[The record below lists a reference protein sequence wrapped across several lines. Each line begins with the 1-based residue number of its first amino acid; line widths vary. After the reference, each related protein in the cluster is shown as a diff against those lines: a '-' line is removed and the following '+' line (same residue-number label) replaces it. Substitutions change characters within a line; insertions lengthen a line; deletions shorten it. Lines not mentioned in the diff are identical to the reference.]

1 MGKYYNIF
9 DLAIARNMNIEGTFE
24 LARDNN
30 IAISDVLTGELEN
43 EMQNTDRVCS
53 TGYKSIL
60 KPHILI
66 DIPFVT
72 TYQQQ
77 LISTQGIAITSILT

>member
-9 DLAIARNMNIEGTFE
+9 DLAIVRKISIEGIFE

-43 EMQNTDRVCS
+43 ELQNTDRICS
-53 TGYKSIL
+53 TGYKPVI